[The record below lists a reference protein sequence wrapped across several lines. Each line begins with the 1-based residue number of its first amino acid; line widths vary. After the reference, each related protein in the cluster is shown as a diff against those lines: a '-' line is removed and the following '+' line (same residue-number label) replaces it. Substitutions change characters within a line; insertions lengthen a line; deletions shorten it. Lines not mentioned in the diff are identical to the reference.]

1 MIATLTTE
9 NELFK
14 GFNAA
19 SKVWIYSSD
28 KPINDSM
35 AKEINEKIA
44 LFTTQWTAHDVALKA
59 TGTVLYNRFIILCV
73 DESQTNASGCS
84 IDKSVHFIKQIEQG
98 YGIQLFDRLTIY
110 YLENGE
116 LASFHFNAISQKVES
131 GEIDQQTKIFDATL
145 TQLCALRDGFIKEAG
160 NSWLGRFITTV

>member
-9 NELFK
+9 NELFE

-28 KPINDSM
+28 KPINDAM
-35 AKEINEKIA
+35 AMDINEKIA
-44 LFTTQWTAHDVALKA
+44 QFTIQWTAHDLALKA
-59 TGTVLYNRFIILCV
+59 TGTVLYNQFIILCV

-98 YGIQLFDRLTIY
+98 FGLQLFDRLTIY
-110 YLENGE
+110 YLKGE
-116 LASFHFNAISQKVES
+116 EFVSFHLNDILEKVGS
-131 GEIDQQTKIFDATL
+131 SEINQQTKIFDATL
-145 TQLCALRDGFIKEAG
+145 TQLGALRTEFIKEAG

>member
-9 NELFK
+9 NGLFN

-28 KPINDSM
+28 KSINDQM
-35 AKEINEKIA
+35 AEEINEKIA

-59 TGTVLYNRFIILCV
+59 SGTVLYNRFIILSV

-98 YGIQLFDRLTIY
+98 FGLQLFDRLTIY
-110 YLENGE
+110 YLKGE
-116 LASFHFNAISQKVES
+116 ELVPFHLNEILEKVGS
-131 GEIDQQTKIFDATL
+131 GEINQQTKIFDTTL
-145 TQLCALRDGFIKEAG
+145 TQLGALRSEFIKEAG
-160 NSWLGRFITTV
+160 KSWLGRFLG